1 MKKTKLTAIL
11 MACVMMVSMLGACG
25 GEEEKKEA
33 KPSEKTEQPVEEKKE
48 ETEGITQEEFT
59 ALQEDFAGL
68 VEVYNAVKELYEM
81 EEVAGDQAIED
92 AMNQTADI
100 INAMGEVE
108 GSTMTREDLDDA
120 NETIGILLDTL
131 SAVVDQV
138 EASAETEE
146 APAESE
152 GITQE
157 EFTALQENFAG
168 LVEAY
173 NAVKE
178 LYEMEEVAGDQAI
191 EDAMNQTADIIN
203 AMGEVEGST
212 MTREDLNDANETI
225 SILLDTL
232 NAVIDRV
239 AAQ

>member
-48 ETEGITQEEFT
+48 EAEGDAVTDETWEIYIENLRIAGETMIAVGDSNVPDSEITQELMDQTETISSFT
-59 ALQEDFAGL
+59 E
-68 VEVYNAVKELYEM
+68 KK
-81 EEVAGDQAIED
+81 
-92 AMNQTADI
+92 
-100 INAMGEVE
+100 
-108 GSTMTREDLDDA
+108 REDYTEDEAIDDA
-120 NETIGILLDTL
+120 NMMADY
-131 SAVVDQV
+131 VDV
-138 EASAETEE
+138 LNALIDKYGMKEEAAEE

-152 GITQE
+152 GVTQE

-178 LYEMEEVAGDQAI
+178 LYEMEEVKADQRI
-191 EDAMNQTADIIN
+191 EDLMNEAADIIN

-212 MTREDLNDANETI
+212 LTKESLADMN
-225 SILLDTL
+225 
-232 NAVIDRV
+232 NAIDSMLTGLSNIID
-239 AAQ
+239 QIQPK